1 MFKKILVAVDGS
13 EHGLKAAQA
22 AGEMARQHKSELWVV
37 VAYDVL
43 PKYLGEPNLQ
53 EAINQRLNH
62 SEEIYA
68 AAIQEIGKV
77 PHPLNKEILEG
88 PAAEAILSVARMR
101 GVDLIIIGHTRPGQA
116 YQCAAGQPEQQG
128 GWRSKLPG
136 DVGALNFGQGSV
148 NR

>member
-1 MFKKILVAVDGS
+1 MFKRILVAVDGS

-101 GVDLIIIGHTRPGQA
+101 GVDLIIMGTRGLGRLTSALLGSQ
-116 YQCAAGQPEQQG
+116 
-128 GWRSKLPG
+128 SNKV
-136 DVGALNFGQGSV
+136 VGEASCPVMLV
-148 NR
+148 R